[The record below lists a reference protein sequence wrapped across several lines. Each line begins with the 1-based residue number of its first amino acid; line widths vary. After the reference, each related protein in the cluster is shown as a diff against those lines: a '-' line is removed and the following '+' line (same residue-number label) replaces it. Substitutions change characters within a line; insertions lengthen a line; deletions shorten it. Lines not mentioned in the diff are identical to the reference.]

1 MIGYLRGKIREC
13 SPGKLLLVLPAGPAE
28 SAGAVGYSISTPQSV
43 AYHGLLP
50 GEWVEFSIHTHVRED
65 ALDLYGFLTGLE
77 KEIFLTLLGVS
88 GIGPK
93 GAMGILSG
101 AEPGELVR
109 AIAEED
115 KEFLTKLPGIGKK
128 TAERVMVELAEP
140 MRKRLTLDPALVKLG
155 STSANHKNVAG
166 ARSNLKGESGAMLE
180 DAKSALLGLGYRE
193 AEITGLLNR
202 ALKDSE
208 TPPVRAEDLVRL
220 ALRQLV

>member
-1 MIGYLRGKIREC
+1 MIGYLKGKIREC
-13 SPGKLLLVLPAGPAE
+13 SPGKLILVIPAGPSSE
-28 SAGAVGYSISTPQSV
+28 TVGAVGYALSTPQSG

-65 ALDLYGFLTGLE
+65 ALELYGFLTGLE
-77 KEIFLTLLGVS
+77 KEIFLTLLSVS

-101 AEPGELVR
+101 AEPGDLVR

-115 KEFLTKLPGIGKK
+115 KDFLTKLPGIGKK
-128 TAERVMVELAEP
+128 TAERVILELAEP
-140 MRKRLTLDPALVKLG
+140 MRKRMIPGATGKSLPAMTL
-155 STSANHKNVAG
+155 
-166 ARSNLKGESGAMLE
+166 RSGGEGGPGLILE

-193 AEITGLLNR
+193 SEIMSLLNR
-202 ALKDSE
+202 TLKGLD
-208 TPPVRAEDLVRL
+208 TPPAKAEELVRL